1 MRAIVQP
8 RMYLIICPASSVGLI
23 HDHANSQLGLAKILD
38 GHVLL
43 EYYNPLPQT
52 FSSIQNLKL
61 KAHMHLVTSNV
72 TWMTQDM
79 YQTHR
84 LINVRNDSASII
96 LEEFLDKE
104 DKEEEEEQVN
114 YVDEKEM
121 SLKTLQVKS
130 DFFYDDLIERVR
142 LEFEEKKCLSKLSS
156 VSQTEAMKKK
166 CDFTGRM
173 CGHIL
178 KNLKE
183 FVNDNLDVNSIYE
196 CDEIKNILKRQV
208 KNFYS
213 YSIFFISYVERKVLI
228 MY

>member
-1 MRAIVQP
+1 LRAIVQA

-23 HDHANSQLGLAKILD
+23 HDHAKSQLGLAKILD

-72 TWMTQDM
+72 TWMSQDM

-84 LINVRNDSASII
+84 LINMRNDSASII

-104 DKEEEEEQVN
+104 DEVEEEEEQVN

-121 SLKTLQVKS
+121 SLKALKIKS

-142 LEFEEKKCLSKLSS
+142 LEFEEKKCLRKLSS
-156 VSQTEAMKKK
+156 VSQTEEVKKN

-178 KNLKE
+178 KNLKA

-196 CDEIKNILKRQV
+196 CDEFKNILKRQV
-208 KNFYS
+208 K
-213 YSIFFISYVERKVLI
+213 IFFYLLANLNP
-228 MY
+228 